1 MIKRVT
7 VVHARSDTDRAE
19 VLRYWK
25 DVHGPLITKVPG
37 VKRYV
42 QNHCIESAQG
52 HAEPPFLGIGE
63 VWFESRDEAD
73 RTQAM
78 PEWKAAMADAATF
91 MDMDRVVAGWAEEHQ
106 IL

>member
-19 VLRYWK
+19 VLRYCK

-52 HAEPPFLGIGE
+52 QAEPPFLGIGE

>member
-7 VVHARSDTDRAE
+7 VVHARSDIDRGE
-19 VLRYWK
+19 MLRYWK
-25 DVHGPLITKVPG
+25 DVHGPLIAKVPG

-42 QNHCIESAQG
+42 QNHCIQSAQG

-63 VWFESRDEAD
+63 VWFESREEAD
-73 RTQAM
+73 KTQVT
-78 PEWKAAMADAATF
+78 PEWKAATADAATF
-91 MDMDRVVAGWAEEHQ
+91 MEMDRVVAGWAEEHQ